1 MRIRVND
8 SHLKGLFLNQIKDKM
23 AVNQGYEP
31 VNVPQGRKSNE
42 SKKAAVMTHRT
53 DLIDAMNSLLEE
65 SLAAQNQNMVHAEI
79 CGGWGY
85 KKLELAFRTKIII
98 QMHESEGLIERI
110 IFLGGS
116 PGISKLNTIIKL
128 GKTVAEMLGN
138 EKGEEKAVLKAYN
151 KAIVLARKASDQ
163 GSVEL
168 LTRILK
174 MEEQQARWVETQQV
188 QIKQMGL
195 ENYLINQ
202 TENAV
207 N

>member
-1 MRIRVND
+1 
-8 SHLKGLFLNQIKDKM
+8 M
-23 AVNQGYEP
+23 AVNTINQSFEP
-31 VNVPQGRKSNE
+31 VYAPQGIISGE
-42 SKKAAVMTHRT
+42 IKKGTVMKGIA
-53 DLIDAMNSLLEE
+53 DLIETMNLLLEE

-85 KKLELAFRTKIII
+85 KKLEIAFRTRIII

-110 IFLGGS
+110 IYLSGS
-116 PGISKLNTIIKL
+116 PRISKLNTIIKL

-151 KAIVLARKASDQ
+151 KAIVLARKVSDQ